1 MNFEVTKHGKATVFK
16 LKEPRLDGTIAP
28 ELKGEFLL
36 ITGKKAKELIIDLS
50 DVMSCDSTGL
60 SALLIAER
68 KMRDH
73 SGGVKVV
80 GPGKAVLS
88 LLKISR
94 LDRVLGIYATLDE
107 ALKG

>member
-1 MNFEVTKHGKATVFK
+1 
-16 LKEPRLDGTIAP
+16 
-28 ELKGEFLL
+28 
-36 ITGKKAKELIIDLS
+36 
-50 DVMSCDSTGL
+50 
-60 SALLIAER
+60 
-68 KMRDH
+68 MRDQ
-73 SGGVKVV
+73 SGVVKVV